1 MTSTAERY
9 RRFAREKAHRSRF
22 AVWAETVAA
31 DADCLAVIETLA
43 EPAREPAI
51 VLWAAQ
57 ASGLGAHGDIRA
69 WLEGE
74 WDAVA
79 ELAHARQRARA
90 ASQEPGA

>member
-1 MTSTAERY
+1 MTSTA
-9 RRFAREKAHRSRF
+9 
-22 AVWAETVAA
+22 
-31 DADCLAVIETLA
+31 DAGCLAIIETLA
-43 EPAREPAI
+43 EPDREPAI

-90 ASQEPGA
+90 ASQLSGA

>member
-9 RRFAREKAHRSRF
+9 RRFAREQADRSRF

-31 DADCLAVIETLA
+31 DDDCLALIDTLA
-43 EPAREPAI
+43 ELDREPAI

-79 ELAHARQRARA
+79 ELAHARQRALA
-90 ASQEPGA
+90 AAHMPGA

>member
-9 RRFAREKAHRSRF
+9 RRFAREQADRSRF
-22 AVWAETVAA
+22 AVWAQAVAD
-31 DADCLAVIETLA
+31 DADCLALIETLA
-43 EPAREPAI
+43 EPDREPAI

-79 ELAHARQRARA
+79 EIAHARQRALA
-90 ASQEPGA
+90 AGQGQGA